1 MTDKYEAAEV
11 LVIGRAQDVILGIK
25 DKDDLDTRTNDPDV
39 FHRDTPLACFEE

>member
-25 DKDDLDTRTNDPDV
+25 DEPIVDNRTSSDP
-39 FHRDTPLACFEE
+39 FNRDTPSACFDE

>member
-25 DKDDLDTRTNDPDV
+25 DKDFDDNRIDPDRI
-39 FHRDTPLACFEE
+39 HQDSTLALFDE